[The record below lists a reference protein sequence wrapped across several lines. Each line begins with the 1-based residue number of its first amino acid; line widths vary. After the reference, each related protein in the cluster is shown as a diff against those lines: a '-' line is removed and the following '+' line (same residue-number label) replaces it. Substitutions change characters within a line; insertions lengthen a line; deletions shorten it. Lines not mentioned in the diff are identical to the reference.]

1 MALADEDPLSAQKY
15 IKTIVSDF
23 YKDAKEVLME
33 EEIGL
38 VVGADIKKAGKE
50 KKIESRIEAMLQ

>member
-1 MALADEDPLSAQKY
+1 
-15 IKTIVSDF
+15 
-23 YKDAKEVLME
+23 LME